1 MPARTDIAFELLEL
15 CETLLVNIEQQ
26 LLYYRASVYKDETAC
41 SVDVEITRLQNVLE
55 MFNNDALLEPL
66 ADYRALQTHNLKLS
80 PGECSFSRK
89 VDILVA
95 VTREQLRLYRHAT
108 HYEIDFSRQIQ
119 QNRQQLLSL
128 CRQGSRQWSFFR
140 SL

>member
-1 MPARTDIAFELLEL
+1 MPTKNDIAFELLEL

-26 LLYYRASVYKDETAC
+26 LLYYRASVYKDETAS
-41 SVDVEITRLQNVLE
+41 SVETEISRLQSVLA
-55 MFNNDALLEPL
+55 MFSNDALLEPL
-66 ADYRALQTHNLKLS
+66 ADYRALQLHDLKLS

-89 VDILVA
+89 VGILIA
-95 VTREQLRLYRHAT
+95 ATREQLRLYRRSAHP
-108 HYEIDFSRQIQ
+108 EVDFNRQIQ
-119 QNRQQLLSL
+119 QSRQQLLSF